1 MKKDIIKRNL
11 WVMAFTGLLA
21 FLLLPTEMI
30 AQRGT
35 TKRGANDT
43 YQRTTAKNRN
53 TSATYNRTRTRS
65 TATAPT
71 RTRRSTA
78 TTPTRAAT
86 KTRRTVATAPTR
98 TTAANRGTATRTTTR
113 RGYADRTRNRA
124 NDTYTSPRPTGAT
137 ATRGRAVTNNERN
150 TRSNYRY
157 TTNTTNDYCRNYYT
171 GLNTWNR
178 NFWNSVHYTPSYYD
192 LTYRNFPFSNDLRAQ
207 RVRYLG
213 QRYWLY
219 DGIWFRKRFGRYHA
233 VDAPI
238 GLCIDALPLGG
249 EMIWYRGDKY
259 VIYRG
264 TAYRMLPFGGFQVVR
279 MLNRF

>member
-1 MKKDIIKRNL
+1 MKKEIIKRNL

-21 FLLLPTEMI
+21 FLLLPSEMI

-43 YQRTTAKNRN
+43 YQKTATRNRN
-53 TSATYNRTRTRS
+53 TSATYNRTSTRS
-65 TATAPT
+65 TATTPT

-78 TTPTRAAT
+78 TTPTRAT
-86 KTRRTVATAPTR
+86 TNTRRTVATAPTR
-98 TTAANRGTATRTTTR
+98 STAANRSTATRTTTR
-113 RGYADRTRNRA
+113 RGYADRNRA
-124 NDTYTSPRPTGAT
+124 NDTYTSPRPTGTT

-178 NFWNSVHYTPSYYD
+178 NFLNSVHYTPSYYD

-213 QRYWLY
+213 QRYYLY

-238 GLCIDALPLGG
+238 GLCVDALPLGG
-249 EMIWYRGDKY
+249 EMVWYRGDKY

-264 TAYRMLPFGGFQVVR
+264 TAYRMLPFGGFQVVQ
-279 MLNRF
+279 MLTRF